1 MSLLLSMS
9 LAGSL
14 PLALHFLMK
23 IGRRG
28 NPGPL
33 WDRRLLKLS
42 MFFFLCPFQCIKYIL
57 PVKFPNF
64 FYWRWKM
71 EEKFYLSREGYS
83 VATNEFGE
91 YVLRWDGYR
100 VIETVWVS
108 AVILFVLWQMTKYW
122 TLRRR
127 MIRTSA
133 ADQEA
138 DFYEGLARD
147 RAPGRWRHVHVVRN
161 SYIRTP
167 FTVGVWNHWIVL
179 PDWEFDREEMTMI
192 CIHEAAHIRSRDI
205 LYKMVCMGIL
215 LLHWFNP
222 MAWLLIRE
230 YGITAEK
237 YCDGEVV
244 KTLETERERK
254 KYARLLVDLAVT
266 EPSIPA
272 VFQDHLSRGKKQM
285 KRRID
290 AILNRRTGKKVF
302 CPLSFAAAFL
312 LSSLTV
318 LAYQVKPSA
327 TLEQFEEAS
336 SYQEAYSVEGWD
348 PFVAEITELPFH
360 GAQAL
365 FVEDG
370 TGKIYRYYDE
380 ENKEERGEC
389 IHTYITGKYSDHLI
403 NSTGGCKVIQY
414 RAKRCSKCGD
424 QIILEEISST
434 TYKVCPHG

>member
-1 MSLLLSMS
+1 
-9 LAGSL
+9 
-14 PLALHFLMK
+14 
-23 IGRRG
+23 
-28 NPGPL
+28 
-33 WDRRLLKLS
+33 
-42 MFFFLCPFQCIKYIL
+42 
-57 PVKFPNF
+57 
-64 FYWRWKM
+64 
-71 EEKFYLSREGYS
+71 
-83 VATNEFGE
+83 
-91 YVLRWDGYR
+91 
-100 VIETVWVS
+100 
-108 AVILFVLWQMTKYW
+108 
-122 TLRRR
+122 
-127 MIRTSA
+127 
-133 ADQEA
+133 
-138 DFYEGLARD
+138 
-147 RAPGRWRHVHVVRN
+147 
-161 SYIRTP
+161 
-167 FTVGVWNHWIVL
+167 
-179 PDWEFDREEMTMI
+179 
-192 CIHEAAHIRSRDI
+192 
-205 LYKMVCMGIL
+205 
-215 LLHWFNP
+215 
-222 MAWLLIRE
+222 
-230 YGITAEK
+230 
-237 YCDGEVV
+237 
-244 KTLETERERK
+244 
-254 KYARLLVDLAVT
+254 
-266 EPSIPA
+266 
-272 VFQDHLSRGKKQM
+272 M